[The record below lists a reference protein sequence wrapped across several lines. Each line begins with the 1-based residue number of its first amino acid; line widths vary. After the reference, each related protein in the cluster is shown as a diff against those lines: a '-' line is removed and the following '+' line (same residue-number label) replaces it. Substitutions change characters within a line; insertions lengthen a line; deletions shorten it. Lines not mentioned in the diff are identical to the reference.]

1 MPSTGGGGRQFG
13 LEGSIS
19 SESEKVKDD
28 DNMKFT
34 RSVHRTFEAGSH
46 REEIR
51 SRSTGGGGIG
61 WSNGSLGKGTGFV
74 ESRCKC

>member
-19 SESEKVKDD
+19 SESEKVKDGD
-28 DNMKFT
+28 DIKFT
-34 RSVHRTFEAGSH
+34 RSVQRTFEAGSH

-51 SRSTGGGGIG
+51 SISTGGGGIG
-61 WSNGSLGKGTGFV
+61 GSYGSLGEGTGFV

>member
-1 MPSTGGGGRQFG
+1 MLRMT
-13 LEGSIS
+13 
-19 SESEKVKDD
+19 

-34 RSVHRTFEAGSH
+34 RSVQLTFEAGSH

-51 SRSTGGGGIG
+51 SRSTDGGGIG
-61 WSNGSLGKGTGFV
+61 GSYRSLGKGTGFV